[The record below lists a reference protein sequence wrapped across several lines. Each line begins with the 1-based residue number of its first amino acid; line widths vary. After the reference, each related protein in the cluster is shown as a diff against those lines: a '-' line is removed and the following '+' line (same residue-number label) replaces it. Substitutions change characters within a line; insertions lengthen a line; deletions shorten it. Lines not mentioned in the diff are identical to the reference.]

1 MATFLFHDRNK
12 AAFINGVN
20 KLFKDNSIEQ
30 EISNTDLIDTS
41 SAKKAEFT
49 IFITDE
55 PQEAEIL
62 KQAEKDKYF
71 SFPFRE
77 IDLKEIIEKS
87 KSLQESKRGRKKSSK

>member
-30 EISNTDLIDTS
+30 EISNTDLIDTP